1 MKAFDP
7 PNMLWNQEADRVM
20 FIDFER
26 ATEISR
32 RPLQELPG
40 NRKRKRN
47 LTASDELEIKGGRWR
62 VEKESVT

>member
-1 MKAFDP
+1 MKTFEP
-7 PNMLWNQEADRVM
+7 PNMLWNQEADKVM

-32 RPLQELPG
+32 RPLHDLPG

-47 LTASDELEIKGGRWR
+47 SAASDELDIKGGRWR
-62 VEKESVT
+62 LEKERVT

>member
-7 PNMLWNQEADRVM
+7 PNILWNQEADRVM

-47 LTASDELEIKGGRWR
+47 LAASDEL
-62 VEKESVT
+62 